1 MKKGE
6 KMIVYSVLPR
16 LFDNRCQT
24 RKPGGDPMENG
35 CGKMESFSPQA
46 LEMIRSLGTTHIWYI
61 GMLEQAT
68 QTNYSDA
75 GILPCHPEIVKGK
88 AGSPYA
94 VRDYYDVSPEL
105 ATNIPNRMA
114 EFHDLI
120 ERTHRAG
127 MGVIM
132 DFVPNHVAREYRSD
146 VKPSGTKDLGE
157 GDDPLVAFSP
167 NNNFYYLP
175 GKCLELDF
183 GERSRTMMPYHEE
196 PARATGNDRFSSH
209 IDKEDWY
216 ETVKLNYG
224 IDYLNG
230 GSKHFDPLPDTWIRM
245 RDILL
250 FWASKGIDGFRCDMA
265 EMVPVK
271 FWEWAIPQIRERHS
285 VLFIAEIYRPE
296 LYESYLQAGFD
307 YLYDKAGM
315 YDCLRA
321 VICGYGSASDISRV
335 IRQTE
340 RFADNMLY
348 FLENHDEQRIA
359 SDFFAEDA
367 RKALPAVTIAAT
379 IGRNPF
385 MLYFAQELGER
396 GMDAEGFSGKD
407 GRTTIF
413 DYWSLDKMQ
422 RRINDGRYDTT
433 MLSEEERLLLESY
446 TRLLHDVCTLP
457 SVIQGN
463 FYDLGYANQNNP
475 YFRPN
480 REFAF
485 LRHTTD
491 EILLVAANF
500 APHEAEIRVIIP
512 EHAFQTMQIKDNAAF
527 LLTDML
533 SGENSI
539 GCLTQYAP
547 YPLHL
552 PAYGYALH
560 RFRPL

>member
-1 MKKGE
+1 MKKSE

-120 ERTHRAG
+120 ERTHRTG

-157 GDDPLVAFSP
+157 EDDPLVAFSP

-307 YLYDKAGM
+307 YLYDKVGM

-433 MLSEEERLLLESY
+433 MLSEEERLLLQSY

-500 APHEAEIRVIIP
+500 APHEAEIRVNIP

>member
-157 GDDPLVAFSP
+157 EDDPLVVFSP

-296 LYESYLQAGFD
+296 LYEGYLQAGFD

>member
-157 GDDPLVAFSP
+157 GDDPLVAFYP

-307 YLYDKAGM
+307 YLYDKVGM

>member
-1 MKKGE
+1 MKKSE

-120 ERTHRAG
+120 GRTHRAG

-183 GERSRTMMPYHEE
+183 GERSRTMMPYQEE

-307 YLYDKAGM
+307 YLYDKVGM

>member
-175 GKCLELDF
+175 GKSLELDF

-307 YLYDKAGM
+307 YLYDKVGM
-315 YDCLRA
+315 YDCLRT

>member
-157 GDDPLVAFSP
+157 EDDPLVAFSP

-175 GKCLELDF
+175 GKSLELDF

-296 LYESYLQAGFD
+296 LYEGYLQAGFD

-335 IRQTE
+335 VRQTE

-433 MLSEEERLLLESY
+433 MLSEEERLLLQSY

-457 SVIQGN
+457 SVIHGN

>member
-1 MKKGE
+1 
-6 KMIVYSVLPR
+6 MIVYSVLPR

-157 GDDPLVAFSP
+157 EDDPLVAFSP

-307 YLYDKAGM
+307 YLYDKVGM

-433 MLSEEERLLLESY
+433 MLSEEERLLLQSY

>member
-61 GMLEQAT
+61 GILEQAT

-307 YLYDKAGM
+307 YLYDKVGM

>member
-315 YDCLRA
+315 YDCLRT

-433 MLSEEERLLLESY
+433 MLSEEERLLLQSY

-485 LRHTTD
+485 LRHTTN

>member
-24 RKPGGDPMENG
+24 RKPGGDSMENG

-157 GDDPLVAFSP
+157 EDDPLVAFSP

-183 GERSRTMMPYHEE
+183 GERSRTMMPYQEE

-315 YDCLRA
+315 YDCLRT

-433 MLSEEERLLLESY
+433 MLSEEERLLLQSY

-485 LRHTTD
+485 LRHTTN

>member
-307 YLYDKAGM
+307 YLYDKVGM

>member
-61 GMLEQAT
+61 GILEQAT

-157 GDDPLVAFSP
+157 EDDPLVAFSP

-307 YLYDKAGM
+307 YLYDKVGM
-315 YDCLRA
+315 YDCLRT

>member
-1 MKKGE
+1 
-6 KMIVYSVLPR
+6 MIVYSVLPR
-16 LFDNRCQT
+16 LFDNQCQT
-24 RKPGGDPMENG
+24 RKPGGDSMENG

-120 ERTHRAG
+120 GRTHRAG

-183 GERSRTMMPYHEE
+183 GERSRTMMPYQEE

-307 YLYDKAGM
+307 YLYDKVGM

>member
-1 MKKGE
+1 MKKSE

-315 YDCLRA
+315 YDCLRT

-433 MLSEEERLLLESY
+433 MLSEEERLLLQSY

>member
-24 RKPGGDPMENG
+24 RKPGGDSMENG

-157 GDDPLVAFSP
+157 EDDPLVAFSP

-296 LYESYLQAGFD
+296 LYEGYLQAGFD

>member
-157 GDDPLVAFSP
+157 EDDPLVAFSP

-367 RKALPAVTIAAT
+367 RKALPAVTITAT

>member
-1 MKKGE
+1 MKKSE

-61 GMLEQAT
+61 GILEQAT

-307 YLYDKAGM
+307 YLYDKVGM

-433 MLSEEERLLLESY
+433 MLSEEERLLLQSY

>member
-157 GDDPLVAFSP
+157 EDDPLVAFSP

-307 YLYDKAGM
+307 YLYDKVGM
-315 YDCLRA
+315 YDCLRT

-433 MLSEEERLLLESY
+433 MLSEEERLLLQSY

-500 APHEAEIRVIIP
+500 APHEAEIRVNIP

>member
-1 MKKGE
+1 MKKSE

-157 GDDPLVAFSP
+157 EDDPLVAFSP

-307 YLYDKAGM
+307 YLYDKVGM

-433 MLSEEERLLLESY
+433 MLSEEERLLLQSY

>member
-1 MKKGE
+1 
-6 KMIVYSVLPR
+6 MIVYSVLPR

-157 GDDPLVAFSP
+157 EDDPLVAFSP

-175 GKCLELDF
+175 GKSLELDF
-183 GERSRTMMPYHEE
+183 GERSRTMMPYQEE

-296 LYESYLQAGFD
+296 LYEGYLQAGFD

-335 IRQTE
+335 VRQTE

-433 MLSEEERLLLESY
+433 MLSEEERLLLQSY

-457 SVIQGN
+457 SVIHGN

-500 APHEAEIRVIIP
+500 APHETEIRVIIP

>member
-1 MKKGE
+1 MKKSE

-315 YDCLRA
+315 YDCLRT

-433 MLSEEERLLLESY
+433 MLSEEERLLLQSY

-485 LRHTTD
+485 LRHTTN

>member
-1 MKKGE
+1 MKKKE
-6 KMIVYSVLPR
+6 KIIIYSVLPR
-16 LFDNRCQT
+16 LFDNRSQART
-24 RKPGGDPMENG
+24 PGGDLKENG
-35 CGKMESFSPQA
+35 CGKMEGFSLQA
-46 LEMIRSLGTTHIWYI
+46 LEMIRNLGTTHIWYI
-61 GMLEQAT
+61 GLLEQAT
-68 QTNYSDA
+68 QTNYSHA
-75 GILPCHPEIVKGK
+75 GILTCHPDIVKGK

-94 VRDYYDVSPEL
+94 IRDYYDISPEL
-105 ATNIPNRMA
+105 ATDIPNRMA
-114 EFHDLI
+114 EFDDLI

-127 MGVIM
+127 MGVII
-132 DFVPNHVAREYRSD
+132 DFVPNHVAREYQSD
-146 VKPSGTKDLGE
+146 AKPSGTKDLGE
-157 GDDPLVAFSP
+157 GDDPLLAFSP

-175 GKCLELDF
+175 EQHLHLHL
-183 GERSRTMMPYHEE
+183 GEQSRTMSYQEE
-196 PARATGNDRFSSH
+196 PAKATGNDRFSSH
-209 IDKEDWY
+209 VGKEDWY

-230 GSKHFDPLPDTWIRM
+230 ESKHFDPIPDTWIRM

-250 FWASKGIDGFRCDMA
+250 FWTSKGIDGFRCDMA
-265 EMVPVK
+265 EMVPVE
-271 FWEWAIPQIRERHS
+271 FWEWVISQIRERYS

-296 LYESYLQAGFD
+296 LYEEYLHAGFD
-307 YLYDKAGM
+307 YLYDKVGM

-321 VICGYGSASDISRV
+321 VICGYGSVSDISGAV
-335 IRQTE
+335 RQTE

-359 SDFFAEDA
+359 SDFFAGDA

-379 IGRNPF
+379 IGCNPF

-422 RRINDGRYDTT
+422 RRINGGLYDTK
-433 MLSEEERLLLESY
+433 MLSEEERVLLKSY
-446 TRLLHDVCTLP
+446 TCLLHDVCALP
-457 SVIQGN
+457 SVVQGN
-463 FYDLGYANQNNP
+463 FYDLGYANRSNP
-475 YFRPN
+475 YFRPD
-480 REFAF
+480 RQFAF
-485 LRHTTD
+485 LRHTSD
-491 EILLVAANF
+491 EILLVVANF
-500 APHEAEIRVIIP
+500 APFDAEIRVNIP
-512 EHAFQTMQIKDNAAF
+512 EHAFQTMQVKDNTAF

-547 YPLHL
+547 YPLRL

-560 RFRPL
+560 RFRSLD

>member
-75 GILPCHPEIVKGK
+75 AILPCHPEIVKGK

-157 GDDPLVAFSP
+157 EDDPLVAFSP

-307 YLYDKAGM
+307 YLYDKVGM
-315 YDCLRA
+315 YDCLRT

>member
-230 GSKHFDPLPDTWIRM
+230 GNKHFDPLPDTWIRM

-315 YDCLRA
+315 YDCLRT

-433 MLSEEERLLLESY
+433 MLSEEERLLLQSY

-485 LRHTTD
+485 LRHTTN

>member
-75 GILPCHPEIVKGK
+75 SILPCHPEIVKGK

-175 GKCLELDF
+175 GKSLELDF

-307 YLYDKAGM
+307 YLYDKVGM
-315 YDCLRA
+315 YDCLRT

-500 APHEAEIRVIIP
+500 APHEAEIRVNIP

>member
-6 KMIVYSVLPR
+6 KVIIYSVLPR

-24 RKPGGDPMENG
+24 RIPGGDITDNG
-35 CGKMESFSPQA
+35 CGKMESFSSQA

-61 GMLEQAT
+61 GLLEQAT
-68 QTNYSDA
+68 QTNYSHA
-75 GILPCHPEIVKGK
+75 GIPTCHPDIVKGK

-94 VRDYYDVSPEL
+94 IRDYYDISPDL
-105 ATNIPNRMA
+105 ATDIPNRMA

-127 MGVIM
+127 MGVII
-132 DFVPNHVAREYRSD
+132 DFVPNHVAREYQSD
-146 VKPSGTKDLGE
+146 VKPSDTKDLGE
-157 GDDPLVAFSP
+157 GDDPLLAFSP

-175 GKCLELDF
+175 GQRLHLHLE
-183 GERSRTMMPYHEE
+183 EQSHTMSYQEE
-196 PARATGNDRFSSH
+196 PAKATGNDRFSSH
-209 IDKEDWY
+209 VNKDDWY

-245 RDILL
+245 REILL

-265 EMVPVK
+265 EMVPVE
-271 FWEWAIPQIRERHS
+271 FWEWVIPKIRERYS

-296 LYESYLQAGFD
+296 LYENYLHAGFD
-307 YLYDKAGM
+307 YLYDKVGM

-321 VICGYGSASDISRV
+321 VVCGYGSASDISGAV
-335 IRQTE
+335 RQTE

-348 FLENHDEQRIA
+348 FLENHDEQRIG
-359 SDFFAEDA
+359 SDFFVGDPW
-367 RKALPAVTIAAT
+367 KALPAVTIAAT

-396 GMDAEGFSGKD
+396 GMDTEGFSGKD

-422 RRINDGRYDTT
+422 RRINDGLYDTS
-433 MLSEEERLLLESY
+433 MLSEEECLLLQNY
-446 TRLLHDVCTLP
+446 TRLLHDVCALP
-457 SVIQGN
+457 SVVEGN
-463 FYDLGYANQNNP
+463 FYDLGYANQDHS

-480 REFAF
+480 QEFAF
-485 LRHTTD
+485 LRYTTE
-491 EILLVAANF
+491 EILLVVANF
-500 APHEAEIRVIIP
+500 APHEAEIRVNIP
-512 EHAFQTMQIKDNAAF
+512 KHAFQAMQIRDNTAF
-527 LLTDML
+527 RLTDML
-533 SGENSI
+533 TGEEGI

-552 PAYGYALH
+552 PAYGYALY
-560 RFRPL
+560 RFRPLD

>member
-1 MKKGE
+1 MKKSE

-307 YLYDKAGM
+307 YLYDKVGM

>member
-157 GDDPLVAFSP
+157 EDDPLVAFSP

-175 GKCLELDF
+175 GKSLELDF
-183 GERSRTMMPYHEE
+183 GERSRTMMPYQEE

-307 YLYDKAGM
+307 YLYDKVGM

>member
-1 MKKGE
+1 MKKSE

-132 DFVPNHVAREYRSD
+132 DLVPNHVAREYRSD

-157 GDDPLVAFSP
+157 EDDPLVAFSP

-307 YLYDKAGM
+307 YLYDKVGM

>member
-1 MKKGE
+1 MKKD
-6 KMIVYSVLPR
+6 KKVIIYSVLPR

-24 RKPGGDPMENG
+24 RIPGGDITDNG
-35 CGKMESFSPQA
+35 CGKMEGFSPQA

-68 QTNYSDA
+68 QTNYGDA
-75 GILPCHPEIVKGK
+75 GILPCHPDIVKGK

-94 VRDYYDVSPEL
+94 IRDYYDVSPEL
-105 ATNIPNRMA
+105 ATNIPDRMT
-114 EFHDLI
+114 EFLDLI

-127 MGVIM
+127 MGVII

-146 VKPSGTKDLGE
+146 VKPPGTKDLGE
-157 GDDPLVAFSP
+157 GDDPLWAFSP
-167 NNNFYYLP
+167 NNNFYYLS
-175 GKCLELDF
+175 GQRLDLYLRE
-183 GERSRTMMPYHEE
+183 ERHTPSYREE

-209 IDKEDWY
+209 VGKEDWY

-230 GSKHFDPLPDTWIRM
+230 GSKHFDPIPDTWIRM

-250 FWASKGIDGFRCDMA
+250 FWASKGVDGFRCDMA
-265 EMVPVK
+265 EMVPVE
-271 FWEWAIPQIRERHS
+271 FWEWVIPQVREKHS
-285 VLFIAEIYRPE
+285 DLFIAEIYRPE

-307 YLYDKAGM
+307 YLYDKVGM

-321 VICGYGSASDISRV
+321 VICGYGSASDISGAV
-335 IRQTE
+335 RQTE

-359 SDFFAEDA
+359 SDFFAGDA

-422 RRINDGRYDTT
+422 RRINGGLYDTT
-433 MLSEEERLLLESY
+433 MLSEEECVLLKSY
-446 TRLLHDVCTLP
+446 TCLLHDVCALP
-457 SVIQGN
+457 SVVQGN
-463 FYDLGYANQNNP
+463 FYDLGYANQSNP
-475 YFRPN
+475 YFRPD
-480 REFAF
+480 RQFAF
-485 LRHTTD
+485 LRHTSD
-491 EILLVAANF
+491 EILLVVANF
-500 APHEAEIRVIIP
+500 APHEAEIRVNIP
-512 EHAFQTMQIKDNAAF
+512 EHAFQTIQIKDNTAF
-527 LLTDML
+527 RLTDML
-533 SGENSI
+533 TGEKGI

-547 YPLHL
+547 YPLDL

-560 RFRPL
+560 RFRPI

>member
-183 GERSRTMMPYHEE
+183 GERSRTMMPYQEE

-433 MLSEEERLLLESY
+433 MLSEEERLLLQSY

>member
-75 GILPCHPEIVKGK
+75 SILPCHPEIVKGK

-157 GDDPLVAFSP
+157 EDDPLVAFSP

-175 GKCLELDF
+175 GKSLELDF

-307 YLYDKAGM
+307 YLYDKVGM
-315 YDCLRA
+315 YDCLRT

-500 APHEAEIRVIIP
+500 APHEAEIRVNIP

>member
-16 LFDNRCQT
+16 LFDNQCQT
-24 RKPGGDPMENG
+24 RKPGGDSMENG

-120 ERTHRAG
+120 GRTHRAG

-183 GERSRTMMPYHEE
+183 GERSRTMMPYQEE

-307 YLYDKAGM
+307 YLYDKVGM

>member
-24 RKPGGDPMENG
+24 RKPGGDSMENG

-157 GDDPLVAFSP
+157 EDDPLVAFSP

-183 GERSRTMMPYHEE
+183 GERSRTMMPYQEE

-315 YDCLRA
+315 YDCLRT

-433 MLSEEERLLLESY
+433 MLSEEERLLLQSY

>member
-307 YLYDKAGM
+307 YLYDKVGM

-463 FYDLGYANQNNP
+463 FYNLGYANQNNP

>member
-1 MKKGE
+1 
-6 KMIVYSVLPR
+6 MIVYSVLPR

-24 RKPGGDPMENG
+24 RKPGGDSMENG

-157 GDDPLVAFSP
+157 EDDPLVAFSP

-265 EMVPVK
+265 EMVPVR

-433 MLSEEERLLLESY
+433 MLSEEERLLLQSY

>member
-157 GDDPLVAFSP
+157 EDDPLVAFSP

-175 GKCLELDF
+175 GKSLALDF
-183 GERSRTMMPYHEE
+183 GERRRTMTPYHEE
-196 PARATGNDRFSSH
+196 PARATGNDRFSSQ

-307 YLYDKAGM
+307 YLYDKVGM

-433 MLSEEERLLLESY
+433 MLSEEERLLLQSY

-485 LRHTTD
+485 LRHTTN

>member
-24 RKPGGDPMENG
+24 RKPGGDSMENG

-175 GKCLELDF
+175 GKSLELDF
-183 GERSRTMMPYHEE
+183 GERSRTMMPYQEE

-307 YLYDKAGM
+307 YLYDKVGM
-315 YDCLRA
+315 YDCLRT

-335 IRQTE
+335 VRQTE

-433 MLSEEERLLLESY
+433 MLSEEERLLLQSY

-485 LRHTTD
+485 LRHTTN

>member
-157 GDDPLVAFSP
+157 EDDPLVAFSP

-175 GKCLELDF
+175 GKSLELDF

-296 LYESYLQAGFD
+296 LYEGYLQAGFD

-433 MLSEEERLLLESY
+433 MLSEEERLLLQSY
-446 TRLLHDVCTLP
+446 TRLFHDVCALP
-457 SVIQGN
+457 SVIQGS

>member
-94 VRDYYDVSPEL
+94 VRDYYDVSTEL

-157 GDDPLVAFSP
+157 EDDPLVAFSP

-433 MLSEEERLLLESY
+433 MLSEEERLLLQSY